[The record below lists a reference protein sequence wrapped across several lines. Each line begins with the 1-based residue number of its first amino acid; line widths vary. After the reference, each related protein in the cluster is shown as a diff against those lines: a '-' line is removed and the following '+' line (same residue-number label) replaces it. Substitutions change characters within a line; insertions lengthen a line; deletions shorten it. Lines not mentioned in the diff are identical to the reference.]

1 MRLIDADA
9 LKKIMAETL
18 ENIMCFPQMS
28 GEERHIICAFDTV
41 GQMIDDATTID
52 AVPVVRCKDCKYYL
66 EFRTKRNKQLMRW
79 CYRLGKHDQEYR
91 VNPDDFCSYG
101 EQRDEMPLPEPPKEE

>member
-41 GQMIDDATTID
+41 RQMIDDATTID
-52 AVPVVRCKDCKYYL
+52 AVPAVRCKDCKHIKL
-66 EFRTKRNKQLMRW
+66 IGRAPFMIFVCN
-79 CYRLGKHDQEYR
+79 HDKGLRDSIEAG
-91 VNPDDFCSYG
+91 DFCSYG
-101 EQRDEMPLPEPPKEE
+101 ERRGDDGM